1 MLIVPVIQNTVNM
14 SNPFETINERLS
26 NIESLLLELKHK
38 PVKEEKDE
46 NLTVKETADLL
57 KVSEQSIHNYI
68 KRGYITAK
76 KVGRILLIKRSE
88 IDQSLQEV
96 KSLKYKRF

>member
-1 MLIVPVIQNTVNM
+1 MLFVPVIQNAGKM
-14 SNPFETINERLS
+14 SNPFDTINQRLS

-38 PVKEEKDE
+38 PNEEEKDE
-46 NLTVKETADLL
+46 NLTVKETAELL

-68 KRGYITAK
+68 KRGCITAK
-76 KVGRILLIKRSE
+76 KVGRILLIKRSD
-88 IDQSLQEV
+88 IDESLQEV

>member
-1 MLIVPVIQNTVNM
+1 M
-14 SNPFETINERLS
+14 SNPFETINQRLS
-26 NIESLLLELKHK
+26 NIEGLLLELKHK
-38 PVKEEKDE
+38 PIEEEKDE
-46 NLTVKETADLL
+46 NLTVKETAELL

-76 KVGRILLIKRSE
+76 KVGRILLIKRSD
-88 IDQSLQEV
+88 IDESLQEV